1 MVISHSTLAFL
12 PEAPGRY
19 TQYLVGAA
27 ILAEGYPEKGDTIDP
42 PGLVMYLSPSKLP
55 VEGLHS
61 NSDLLISYWCTM
73 MTH

>member
-27 ILAEGYPEKGDTIDP
+27 ILAEGYPEKGDNVIHGRVAH
-42 PGLVMYLSPSKLP
+42 PGEWPTDSQPYAY
-55 VEGLHS
+55 
-61 NSDLLISYWCTM
+61 NSI
-73 MTH
+73 